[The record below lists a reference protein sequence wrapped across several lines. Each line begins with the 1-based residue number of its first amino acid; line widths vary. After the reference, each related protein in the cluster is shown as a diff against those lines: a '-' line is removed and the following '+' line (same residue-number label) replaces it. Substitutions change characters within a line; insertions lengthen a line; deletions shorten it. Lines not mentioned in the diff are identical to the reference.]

1 MRNETTNPLGHDTPT
16 NADTRS
22 NVFER
27 RAIGE
32 REHRARTL
40 GVAVERR
47 GTAHDGD
54 KPDAFSIGQF
64 QNHGGAPHNHLQ
76 SNPELLSARLF
87 QKMTTYLCGA
97 VLSACFQS

>member
-1 MRNETTNPLGHDTPT
+1 MRNETTNPFGHDTPA
-16 NADTRS
+16 NADNRG
-22 NVFER
+22 NVFKR

-54 KPDAFSIGQF
+54 KPNAFSIGQF
-64 QNHGGAPHNHLQ
+64 QNHRRSPHNHLQ
-76 SNPELLSARLF
+76 SSPELLSAR
-87 QKMTTYLCGA
+87 
-97 VLSACFQS
+97 